1 MGDKFLNSVIELLVS
16 GTKIDYNED
25 KVIFP
30 FNTFN
35 GYDITS
41 FKLIVSSV
49 FFYSPLSYSDSI
61 SFTSYC
67 KDVYGLTHE
76 ETKYVWKEYI
86 IELRIMLYG
95 R

>member
-41 FKLIVSSV
+41 FTLKDPLP
-49 FFYSPLSYSDSI
+49 FFYSPLSYSDSL
-61 SFTSYC
+61 SFTRYC

-76 ETKYVWKEYI
+76 ETKYVWKEYTI
-86 IELRIMLYG
+86 QLRIMLYG
-95 R
+95 G